1 MLKIRKAVK
10 QDWHGIYKI
19 LSEIIK
25 KGDTYAIEPDA
36 GEQELKE
43 LWMAKPKACF
53 VAMEKGEVAGS
64 YYLKTNQQGADPMS
78 AMQVISSIQI
88 YGARAS
94 AAGCVLIPWKPH
106 WKWDTKQC
114 SIIWW
119 YRPTRTPFIYGN
131 RWALPLQAP
140 CLKHSAIRKR
150 VPLMPSSCTVYFN
163 QPLPNLFQKALL
175 P

>member
-10 QDWHGIYKI
+10 QDWPGIYKI

-64 YYLKTNQQGADPMS
+64 YNLKTNQQGGGSHVCNAGYIVHPDIRGKGIGRRMCAHS
-78 AMQVISSIQI
+78 LETALEMGYEAMQYNLVVSTNQDAVHLWKSMGFSIAGTLP
-88 YGARAS
+88 GAFHHPEEGPVDAF
-94 AAGCVLIPWKPH
+94 VM
-106 WKWDTKQC
+106 
-114 SIIWW
+114 
-119 YRPTRTPFIYGN
+119 YR
-131 RWALPLQAP
+131 
-140 CLKHSAIRKR
+140 
-150 VPLMPSSCTVYFN
+150 
-163 QPLPNLFQKALL
+163 LL
-175 P
+175 